1 MNQETKKR
9 GWLREGENGFT
20 LIELLIAIVVAG
32 ILTTVAIVGIGS
44 LADNG
49 KNSACQATADAAKAA
64 AAVYYANNSNA
75 YPANFTAMISGKEL
89 DNSAG
94 LQDGGLTLSN
104 GSKWTVTMTPGSGT
118 TSPTFACS

>member
-9 GWLREGENGFT
+9 GWLREGEDGFT

-44 LADNG
+44 LSDNG
-49 KNSACQATADAAKAA
+49 KSSACKATADAAKAA
-64 AAVYYANNSNA
+64 SAVYYANNDGA
-75 YPANFTAMISGKEL
+75 YPANFTAMISGGEL

-94 LQDGGLTLSN
+94 LTDGGLTLKN
-104 GSKWTVTMTPGSGT
+104 GTKWTVTMAVGSGA
-118 TSPTFACS
+118 PTFTCS